1 MKLDSTLIDSA
12 TYDAEKQELTLT
24 FATNGKSYVYI
35 DVPPEKWQA
44 LQAAKSAGKYFHAN
58 LKGHSS
64 RPGK

>member
-12 TYDAEKQELTLT
+12 EYDEEKQELTLT

-35 DVPPEKWQA
+35 DVPPAKWEG
-44 LQAAKSAGKYFHAN
+44 LKSAKSAGKFFHAH
-58 LKGHSS
+58 LKSHSS